1 MKTDK
6 KRKTGSTTSL
16 YKSKNISATIGV
28 AIVAIV
34 AIGVVGVAI
43 DIVAAVTAITACD
56 GGELCGDRQGLS
68 LG

>member
-16 YKSKNISATIGV
+16 YKSKNISA
-28 AIVAIV
+28 IVAIV

-43 DIVAAVTAITACD
+43 DTVAAVTAITACD